1 MKKLLLDAAQLEA
14 NMNAIVEAMHGMMV
28 RPENTAILGIR
39 TRGAV
44 MAERL
49 QRMFSA
55 RYDITLPVGLLDISL
70 YRDDLS
76 QLAVQPVV
84 RRTQLDFDVQDKLIL
99 LIDDVLYTGRTI
111 RSAIDEIIDFGRPKS
126 IKLLV
131 LVDRGGREIPIQADF
146 AAQVL
151 DVAEDEVVKVCLS
164 ECDETDQ
171 VIINDRK
178 AVKAE

>member
-44 MAERL
+44 IAERL

-111 RSAIDEIIDFGRPKS
+111 RSAID
-126 IKLLV
+126 
-131 LVDRGGREIPIQADF
+131 
-146 AAQVL
+146 
-151 DVAEDEVVKVCLS
+151 
-164 ECDETDQ
+164 
-171 VIINDRK
+171 
-178 AVKAE
+178 

>member
-1 MKKLLLDAAQLEA
+1 MSRKFMDAAQLEA
-14 NMNAIVEAMHGMMV
+14 SLNSMADAMAALAV
-28 RPENTAILGIR
+28 NPTQTAILGIR

-49 QRMFSA
+49 QRILVA
-55 RYDITLPVGLLDISL
+55 RHDLSLPVGLLDISL

-111 RSAIDEIIDFGRPKS
+111 RSAIDEIIDFGRPKA

-131 LVDRGGREIPIQADF
+131 LVDRGGRELPIQADDCPHT
-146 AAQVL
+146 L
-151 DVAEDEVVKVCLS
+151 DVAEDEVVKVCLN
-164 ECDETDQ
+164 ECDEVDQ
-171 VIINDRK
+171 VVINQRK
-178 AVKAE
+178 AV